1 MPDSTQKK
9 DAFALSM
16 EQHRQQAK
24 EDAIYQ
30 KKYDK
35 AVQARLLW
43 LAVALVLW
51 GAATVAVG
59 AAGGEAVA
67 AWMFLLGFFGMLAAL
82 YAAGGTP
89 ASS

>member
-1 MPDSTQKK
+1 
-9 DAFALSM
+9 M

-24 EDAIYQ
+24 EDAIHQ

-35 AVQARLLW
+35 AAKARLLW
-43 LAVALVLW
+43 MVVALVLW

-59 AAGGEAVA
+59 AAGDEGVA
-67 AWMFLLGFFGMLAAL
+67 AGMFLLGFFGMLAAL